1 MAAADQEPMAAPLPE
16 DGDEPGPAGPESIL
30 AEPGQR
36 LLARIVDTL
45 IVGLPVLLVIR
56 EFLPSAHVEIVAPP
70 AVAGLL
76 LIYEWVQLTLWG
88 RTLGK
93 RFAGIQV
100 VRQTVS
106 VVDGETTLGT
116 DPRPP
121 GLVRSLLRTAIY
133 TVPIAARP
141 VPVFGLIAGL
151 VWVGNAALMF
161 EGSWRQALHDRL
173 SGTVVVKHGAAV
185 VEQGAA

>member
-16 DGDEPGPAGPESIL
+16 DGEGLAPAGPGAVL

-45 IVGLPVLLVIR
+45 VVGLPVLLVIS
-56 EFLPSAHVEIVAPP
+56 EFLPSARVEIVAPP
-70 AVAGLL
+70 VVAGLL
-76 LIYEWVQLTLWG
+76 LIYECVQLALWG

-106 VVDGETTLGT
+106 AVDGETILGT

-121 GLVRSLLRTAIY
+121 GLVRSLLRTAVF

-141 VPVFGLIAGL
+141 VPVFGLLAGL

-161 EGSWRQALHDRL
+161 EGSWRQALHDRV
-173 SGTVVVKHGAAV
+173 SGTVVVKRGAV
-185 VEQGAA
+185 